1 MAVKKAF
8 EEADI
13 YVSPDLLAEYR
24 DIPLELETEGKITRL
39 QLEALITG
47 IAAFVANA
55 MLVFP
60 NRPLKL
66 CRDEKDNMVLEC
78 CLEAKAAFLLTGDKD
93 LLDIKELPFDLN
105 ILTPQEFLEKA

>member
-13 YVSPDLLAEYR
+13 YVSPNLLSEYR
-24 DIPLELETEGKITRL
+24 DIPLELEAEGKITRL

-55 MLVFP
+55 MLVSP
-60 NRPLKL
+60 CKPVTL
-66 CRDEKDNMVLEC
+66 CRDEKDNMILEC
-78 CLEAKAAFLLTGDKD
+78 CLESKAVFLLTGDKD
-93 LLDIKELPFDLN
+93 LLDIKKLPFDLN
-105 ILTPQEFLEKA
+105 ILTPLEFLKRT